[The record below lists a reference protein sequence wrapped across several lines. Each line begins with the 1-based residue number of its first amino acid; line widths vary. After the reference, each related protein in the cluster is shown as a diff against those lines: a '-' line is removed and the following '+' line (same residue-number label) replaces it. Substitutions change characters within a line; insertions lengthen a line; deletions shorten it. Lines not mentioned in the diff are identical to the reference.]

1 MTRRLIALVLAA
13 AVLALLLAAAAPRAE
28 AGNISFVDK
37 QVQAGG
43 LLIQN
48 YIDKYGVAHRFVYPD
63 KSMVKK
69 GGGLPDA
76 TLMWPANPWTGKTM
90 GPGTARGTYTYVLG
104 AGRTSYK
111 LTMHFSKG
119 SYIFK
124 GSLPSWLKG
133 ERDTASLQNVLLLQR
148 YLDVYKAANDY
159 FPATGYLTPA
169 TLSGYSWPKS
179 PWTGT
184 DMVDGDAFGDFS
196 YTRLSSTDFMLKVK
210 LSNGRWSPAFGPV
223 SVISRLTATP
233 GG

>member
-1 MTRRLIALVLAA
+1 MTRRLIAIALAA
-13 AVLALLLAAAAPRAE
+13 AVLALMLAAAAPRAE
-28 AGNISFVDK
+28 AISFVDK

-48 YIDKYGVAHRFVYPD
+48 YIDKYGMAHQFVFPD

-104 AGRTSYK
+104 AGGTSYK
-111 LTMHFSKG
+111 LTMHFSSG
-119 SYIFK
+119 SYVFR

-133 ERDTASLQNVLLLQR
+133 QRDTASQQNVLLLQR
-148 YLDVYKAANDY
+148 YLDAFKAANND
-159 FPATGYLTPA
+159 FPATGSLTPA
-169 TLSGYSWPKS
+169 TFAGYTWPKS
-179 PWTGT
+179 PWTGS
-184 DMVDGDAFGDFS
+184 DMVAGDAPGDFS
-196 YTRLSSTDFMLKVK
+196 YTRLSSTDFTLKVK
-210 LSNGRWSPAFGPV
+210 LSTGKWSSAFGPV
-223 SVISRLTATP
+223 SLISRLTATP